1 MLVFIDESGDHNLDL
16 NNSDNQYNVF
26 VLVAICFKDQ
36 QCYRN
41 FDMEFKSL
49 KKAFFGTDQFILHT
63 SEITRPNKS
72 RNELNLKFNSRNF
85 RQEFYT
91 AVNDIIERTDFVV
104 IPRAI
109 DKTKFVDRYTDIPPD
124 PYLFSFD
131 YILNRIF
138 FDTPRR
144 SKIMIYPEERCAAE
158 NQRLITLYERVSK
171 IGTKFISAREIRKRI
186 SKFELISKNQNFSG
200 LELADLIASPIGRHI
215 IGKKPRLGH
224 EVSYSVI
231 KKKFRQGKLEIFP

>member
-16 NNSDNQYNVF
+16 LNSDNQYDVF
-26 VLVAICFKDQ
+26 VLVAICFKNQ
-36 QCYRN
+36 ESYSN
-41 FDMEFKSL
+41 FDDEFKSL
-49 KKAFFGTDQFILHT
+49 EKTFFGTDQFILHT

-72 RNELNLKFNSRNF
+72 KNELNLKFNKLSF
-85 RQEFYT
+85 RQEFY
-91 AVNDIIERTDFVV
+91 AAINNIIERTDFVV

-109 DKTKFVDRYTDIPPD
+109 DKTKFVDRYNDIAPD

-138 FDTPRR
+138 FDTSRS
-144 SKIMIYPEERCAAE
+144 SKIMIYPEARCPAE
-158 NQRLITLYERVSK
+158 NQRLITLYERLSK
-171 IGTKFISAREIRKRI
+171 IGTKFISAKEIRNRI
-186 SKFELISKNQNFSG
+186 TKFELISKSQNFSG

-231 KKKFRQGKLEIFP
+231 EKKFRKGKLEIFP

>member
-26 VLVAICFKDQ
+26 VLVAICFKNQ
-36 QCYRN
+36 ECYKK
-41 FDMEFKSL
+41 FDMEFKLL
-49 KKAFFGTDQFILHT
+49 KKIFFGTDQFILHT

-72 RNELNLKFNSRNF
+72 RNELNLKFNNANF
-85 RQEFYT
+85 RQKFYT
-91 AVNDIIERTDFVV
+91 AINDIIEKTNFTI

-109 DKTKFVDRYTDIPPD
+109 DKTKFIDKYNDIPPD

-144 SKIMIYPEERCAAE
+144 SKIMIYPEERCLAE
-158 NQRLITLYERVSK
+158 NQRLMTLYERVSK

-186 SKFELISKNQNFSG
+186 SKFELVSKNQNFSG

-215 IGKKPRLGH
+215 IGKKPKPGH
-224 EVSYSVI
+224 EVSYAVI
-231 KKKFRQGKLEIFP
+231 KEKFRQGKLEIFP